1 MYQPSVNIP
10 PRSPVPIGAGLGWAA
25 QRVAHPTV
33 YLHPGHFFVSAEPYR
48 VTTILGSCVAVCLWD
63 PVLGV
68 GGVNHFLLPH
78 WVGNGQSSARFG
90 NIAVQ
95 QLLARLLE
103 IGSSKQNL
111 QAKVFG
117 GACVIEAFQNSH
129 NQLGSGNVNVAF
141 KLLGVE
147 GIPVV
152 TQDVGG
158 RHGRKLIFHT
168 RDGAAWVKRL

>member
-1 MYQPSVNIP
+1 M
-10 PRSPVPIGAGLGWAA
+10 AA
-25 QRVAHPTV
+25 QPVARPSV
-33 YLHPGHFFVSAEPYR
+33 YLHPGHVFVAVEPHR

-63 PVLGV
+63 PLLGV

-78 WVGNGQSSARFG
+78 WAGNGQISPRFG
-90 NIAVQ
+90 NVAVQ
-95 QLLARLLE
+95 QLIARLVEL
-103 IGSSKQNL
+103 GSSKQNL

-117 GACVIEAFQNSH
+117 GGCVIAAFQSGD
-129 NQLGSGNVNVAF
+129 NQLGVGNVNVAF
-141 KLLGVE
+141 RLLETE

-168 RDGAAWVKRL
+168 QDGAAWVKQL